1 MTTKLRNRIMA
12 ITRSGQSVKEFSDL
26 VILEGGRVF
35 ALPTIDII
43 PTDPKVVEEIIQLI
57 TRRNHDICA
66 FLSANAVEVL
76 FNLARKTSKVKH
88 LMSLLNRRTIIA
100 IGPNTKKRLEEHQ
113 IKVHIVPEKYSTEGL
128 IEMFSSNIR
137 LVQGKSIIIPRSGE
151 SDALIKTSLLNLGM
165 SNVDEIFLY
174 NVKSSETDDAIWG
187 EFISLLTMK
196 SVDCIVFTSP
206 SAVKAFF
213 KIVMNN
219 NNLVKIETELNE
231 IKMIIAIG
239 PRTWQEL
246 ERRGI
251 RAFIAENHTIRG
263 AFELAKTKLS

>member
-1 MTTKLRNRIMA
+1 MA
-12 ITRSGQSVKEFSDL
+12 ITRSGQSAKEFSDL

-43 PTDPKVVEEIIQLI
+43 PTDPKVVEEIIHLI

-246 ERRGI
+246 ARRGI

-263 AFELAKTKLS
+263 AFELARTKLS

>member
-1 MTTKLRNRIMA
+1 MA

-76 FNLARKTSKVKH
+76 FDLACKTSKVKH
-88 LMSLLNRRTIIA
+88 LLSLLNRRTIIA

-137 LVQGKSIIIPRSGE
+137 LVAGKSIIIPRSGE

-174 NVKSSETDDAIWG
+174 NVKSSETDSAIWG
-187 EFISLLTMK
+187 EFISLLTKK

-263 AFELAKTKLS
+263 AFELARTKLS